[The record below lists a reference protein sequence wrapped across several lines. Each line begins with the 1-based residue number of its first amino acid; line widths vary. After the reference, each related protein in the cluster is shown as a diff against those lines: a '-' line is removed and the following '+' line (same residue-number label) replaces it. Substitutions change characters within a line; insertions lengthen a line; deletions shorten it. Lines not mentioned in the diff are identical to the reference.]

1 MNSINERS
9 TKRRKKNMAQ
19 FLDKAKHFVTDKVT
33 QMKKPEATI
42 TNVDVK
48 TFNMNSVTLLAKV
61 SITNPF
67 SVPIPIGEV
76 DYTLKSLDKAIATGK
91 MPDPG
96 SIKANGITL
105 LEVLVKVPYNILKS
119 VAKDV
124 GSDWDIDYELLLSI
138 IIDLPIFG
146 DITIP
151 LSHKGEFKLPT
162 ITDILKG
169 GGGSKLEMP
178 KNLSALK
185 SWF

>member
-1 MNSINERS
+1 MFQIQNHQKEKKITWLNFL
-9 TKRRKKNMAQ
+9 RKLN
-19 FLDKAKHFVTDKVT
+19 
-33 QMKKPEATI
+33 
-42 TNVDVK
+42 
-48 TFNMNSVTLLAKV
+48 TLLLTSHFACKGF
-61 SITNPF
+61 ITNPF
-67 SVPIPIGEV
+67 SVPIPIGAV

-119 VAKDV
+119 VANDV
-124 GSDWDIDYELLLSI
+124 GSDWDIDYELLLGI
-138 IIDLPIFG
+138 IVDLPIFG
-146 DITIP
+146 NITIP

-162 ITDILKG
+162 INDILKG